1 MVPALRHRENI
12 IQVNIQIPDK
22 RIMARSQSQPSVG
35 WIDLLVFIIIP
46 KGYIKI
52 KI

>member
-1 MVPALRHRENI
+1 MVPAPRHWENI

-22 RIMARSQSQPSVG
+22 RIMVQSQSHASVG

-46 KGYIKI
+46 I
-52 KI
+52 